1 MFARFT
7 IIHTE
12 LDKIDEAALLFKD
25 SVVPAFKTQKG
36 FNAAY
41 FISDRETGKNI
52 CVSIWD
58 SEDDAVCNE
67 KSQLYQD
74 QLIKFLDLFKDPP
87 YREGYE
93 VIVMSL
99 KDEVPNS

>member
-12 LDKIDEAALLFKD
+12 SDKIDEAARLFEE
-25 SVVPAFKTQKG
+25 SVVPSFETQKG
-36 FNAAY
+36 FSAAY
-41 FISDRETGKNI
+41 FISERKAGKSI

-58 SEDDAVCNE
+58 SEEDAVCNE

-74 QLIKFLDLFKDPP
+74 QLIKFMDLFTDPP

-93 VIVMSL
+93 VLVQSL
-99 KDEVPNS
+99 NTD

>member
-12 LDKIDEAALLFKD
+12 TDKIEEAARPFKE
-25 SVVPAFKTQKG
+25 SVVAAFKTQKG

-41 FISDRETGKNI
+41 FISEREAGKSI
-52 CVSIWD
+52 CISIWD
-58 SEDDAVCNE
+58 SEEDAVCNE
-67 KSQLYQD
+67 RSELYQD
-74 QLIKFLDLFKDPP
+74 QLIKFMDLFTDPP

-93 VIVMSL
+93 VIVQSL
-99 KDEVPNS
+99 NTD

>member
-7 IIHTE
+7 IIHTKT
-12 LDKIDEAALLFKD
+12 DTIDEAARLFKE

-41 FISDRETGKNI
+41 FLSEREAGKSI
-52 CVSIWD
+52 CISIWD
-58 SEDDAVCNE
+58 SEEDAVCNE
-67 KSQLYQD
+67 RSQLYQD
-74 QLIKFLDLFKDPP
+74 QLIKFMDLFTDPP

-93 VIVMSL
+93 VIVQSL
-99 KDEVPNS
+99 NTD

>member
-12 LDKIDEAALLFKD
+12 AEKIDEAAGLFKE

-41 FISDRETGKNI
+41 FISERKAGKSI

-58 SEDDAVCNE
+58 SEEDAVCNE

-74 QLIKFLDLFKDPP
+74 QLIKFMDLFTDPP

-99 KDEVPNS
+99 KED

>member
-7 IIHTE
+7 NIHTE
-12 LDKIDEAALLFKD
+12 TDKTDEAARLFKE

-41 FISDRETGKNI
+41 FISERKAGKSI

-58 SEDDAVCNE
+58 SEEDAVCNE
-67 KSQLYQD
+67 RSELYQD
-74 QLIKFLDLFKDPP
+74 QLIKFMDLFTDPP

-93 VIVMSL
+93 VIVQSL
-99 KDEVPNS
+99 NTD

>member
-7 IIHTE
+7 IIQTE
-12 LDKIDEAALLFKD
+12 LQKIDEAAQLFKE
-25 SVVPAFKTQKG
+25 SVVPAFKSQKG

-52 CVSIWD
+52 CVSIWE

-67 KSQLYQD
+67 KSQIYQD
-74 QLIKFLDLFKDPP
+74 QLLKFMDLFVDPP

-99 KDEVPNS
+99 KED

>member
-12 LDKIDEAALLFKD
+12 TDKIDEAARLFKE

-41 FISDRETGKNI
+41 FISEREAGKSI
-52 CVSIWD
+52 CISIWD
-58 SEDDAVCNE
+58 SEEDAVCNE
-67 KSQLYQD
+67 RSQLYQD
-74 QLIKFLDLFKDPP
+74 QLIKFMDLFTDPP

-93 VIVMSL
+93 VIVQSL
-99 KDEVPNS
+99 NADL

>member
-7 IIHTE
+7 IIHTKT
-12 LDKIDEAALLFKD
+12 DKIDEAARLFKE

-41 FISDRETGKNI
+41 FLSEREAGKSI
-52 CVSIWD
+52 CISIWD
-58 SEDDAVCNE
+58 SEEDAVCNE
-67 KSQLYQD
+67 RSQLYQD
-74 QLIKFLDLFKDPP
+74 QLIKFMDLFTEPP

-93 VIVMSL
+93 VIVQSL
-99 KDEVPNS
+99 NTD